1 MADGAKSK
9 GGDGARQRRQ
19 RPASARASDDRDA
32 GIRLNEAFLKD
43 VLSDWQ
49 AHGAAAIAS
58 ARVERPH
65 DYLKLVTGLFPKE
78 LNVRVNA
85 LDELSDEQLAGQLAA
100 ALAQLAAAGAGPGAG
115 AGATEPAEPPQPIPP
130 L

>member
-1 MADGAKSK
+1 MADGARAK
-9 GGDGARQRRQ
+9 GGVTRKPRHS
-19 RPASARASDDRDA
+19 PASEPASDERDA

-85 LDELSDEQLAGQLAA
+85 LDELSDEQLAGQLAVL
-100 ALAQLAAAGAGPGAG
+100 LAQLAAAGVDPGAG
-115 AGATEPAEPPQPIPP
+115 AGAAEPAEPPQPIPP

>member
-1 MADGAKSK
+1 MADGARAK
-9 GGDGARQRRQ
+9 GDVARKPRHPPVSE
-19 RPASARASDDRDA
+19 PARDDRDM

-115 AGATEPAEPPQPIPP
+115 TGAAEPAEPAQPIPP

>member
-1 MADGAKSK
+1 MADGAEAR
-9 GGDGARQRRQ
+9 GGGRARQRRQ
-19 RPASARASDDRDA
+19 RPTSGRESEERDA

-43 VLSDWQ
+43 VLSDWE

-65 DYLKLVTGLFPKE
+65 DYLKLVTGLIPKA
-78 LNVRVNA
+78 LNVKVNA

-115 AGATEPAEPPQPIPP
+115 AGATEPAEPPQPLPP
-130 L
+130 V

>member
-1 MADGAKSK
+1 MAEGAKPRRVSRAQQPRHPP
-9 GGDGARQRRQ
+9 GAGRE
-19 RPASARASDDRDA
+19 SEERDA

-43 VLSDWQ
+43 VLSDWE
-49 AHGAAAIAS
+49 AYGAAAIAS

-100 ALAQLAAAGAGPGAG
+100 ALARLAAAGAGPGAG
-115 AGATEPAEPPQPIPP
+115 AGAAEAAEPPQPI
-130 L
+130 

>member
-1 MADGAKSK
+1 MADGAKAR
-9 GGDGARQRRQ
+9 GPVRARQRRQ
-19 RPASARASDDRDA
+19 RPTLGPASDELDA

-100 ALAQLAAAGAGPGAG
+100 ALAQLAAAGAGPGTG
-115 AGATEPAEPPQPIPP
+115 AGAAEAAEPPQPI
-130 L
+130 

>member
-1 MADGAKSK
+1 MAEGAKPRRVSR
-9 GGDGARQRRQ
+9 ARQPRHLPEA
-19 RPASARASDDRDA
+19 RPEAEERDA

-43 VLSDWQ
+43 VLSDWE

-58 ARVERPH
+58 ARADRPH

-115 AGATEPAEPPQPIPP
+115 AGAAEAAEPPQP